1 MSEEKLALLAQNG
14 DESAMNELLIKYK
27 SVAAKLARSYFLVGG
42 DMEDIVQE
50 GMIGLYKAIIT
61 FRENKHA
68 SFKTYATVCIRHQI
82 QSAIKKASS
91 EKNMLLSSAL
101 PIWEQ
106 TADEDDY
113 DSKLEIIIPS
123 ALPEPLTKV
132 IASENVQELK
142 QKLKKTLSPMEIKV
156 LNLYLKGYS
165 YNEISEKGDLPKKSI
180 DNALS
185 RIKNK
190 LSFLKKAE

>member
-68 SFKTYATVCIRHQI
+68 SFKTYANVCIRHQI

-156 LNLYLKGYS
+156 LNLYLKGYT

>member
-156 LNLYLKGYS
+156 LNLYLKGYT

>member
-142 QKLKKTLSPMEIKV
+142 QKLKKTLSPMEIKG
-156 LNLYLKGYS
+156 LNLYLKGYT

>member
-68 SFKTYATVCIRHQI
+68 SLKTYANVCIRHQI

-156 LNLYLKGYS
+156 LNLYLKGYT